1 MIQKSL
7 GVTAMHSVFNDVV
20 EIVRFANEP
29 FDDPASFESVL
40 AGPLANLSEENR
52 EGAQVSGSDFWLSG
66 PKGAAGTF
74 SSSAGR
80 RVLTHRLKF
89 SLPKIT

>member
-1 MIQKSL
+1 
-7 GVTAMHSVFNDVV
+7 MHSIFNDVV
-20 EIVRFANEP
+20 EIVRANNDP
-29 FDDPASFESVL
+29 WDDSASFERVL
-40 AGPLANLSEENR
+40 TDTLANLSEENR

-80 RVLTHRLKF
+80 RVLTHRLK
-89 SLPKIT
+89 STLPKIQ